1 MLYRII
7 SRLLVVV
14 GVVGPLR
21 ACSTVGVAVGALVLR
36 IEVGPA
42 VVIGIIAG
50 RFVSPRVG
58 KLGIRIRVPMHI
70 AFVLSPTV

>member
-42 VVIGIIAG
+42 VVIGIAG

-58 KLGIRIRVPMHI
+58 KLGIRIRVPMYI